1 MSPSSAH
8 ADRDEVV
15 LVYPPTGWEDPRVV
29 LPPLSLLTLV
39 PPLREVGLRATV
51 LDVRKDPAWRRTL
64 EDRIATGRVLAVGI
78 SSMTGPQIH
87 GGLDA
92 ARVTRAADPSVP
104 IVWGGVHASLVQ
116 ESTLRHALVDAI
128 VVGEGDRS
136 LPALACALRDTGG
149 LAAVP
154 GVGVLDDSHRPHVE
168 PEPPRT
174 PLDEMA
180 LPQYD
185 AVDLT
190 RYRSTL
196 FGTPAT
202 SLPFV
207 TSRGCPYRCT
217 YCYNR
222 VFDKRRWR
230 AMSAP
235 RARSAF
241 EEIHQRYG
249 ARDIFLLDDEF
260 FIDIQRVR
268 QFAEEMRS
276 STVEFRFHNA
286 NCRVG
291 EVLRFTADDL
301 SSIVAAGFRQ
311 MFVGVESG
319 NDEVLDRMEKDHTVA
334 DVLEANRRLATTDLV
349 PAYSFMAGLPFERVD
364 QVHDTLH
371 LMERLVRDNPN
382 ARILPLSIYS
392 PFPGTPLFET
402 CLSMGF
408 TAPEDLE
415 GWTRVRYDRNN
426 FPGFTADDSRFIEDA
441 HYLSGFLDGRT
452 FRTVSMRF
460 AALRGW
466 VGAVVRLRARH
477 RLWRVRP
484 LMALRRWLRQ
494 RSRAPS

>member
-1 MSPSSAH
+1 MTRAIAH

-39 PPLREVGLRATV
+39 PPLVAEGLRATV
-51 LDVRKDPAWRRTL
+51 LDVRKDPAWRDTL
-64 EDRIATGRVLAVGI
+64 ASRIAGGRVLAVGI

-92 ARVTRAADPSVP
+92 ARVARAADATVP

-136 LPALACALRDTGG
+136 LPALARALRETGE
-149 LAAVP
+149 LAGVP
-154 GVGVLDDSHRPHVE
+154 GVGVLDEAGRPQVE

-174 PLDEMA
+174 PLDDMA

-185 AVDLT
+185 AVELS

-196 FGTPAT
+196 FGTPET

-241 EEIHQRYG
+241 EEIHARYG

-268 QFAEEMRS
+268 QFAEHMRGS
-276 STVEFRFHNA
+276 PVAFRFHNA

-291 EVLRFTADDL
+291 EVLRFTAEDL
-301 SSIVAAGFRQ
+301 TSIVAAGFRQ

-334 DVLEANRRLATTDLV
+334 DVIEANRRLAGTELV
-349 PAYSFMAGLPFERVD
+349 PAYSFMAGLPFERVE

-408 TAPEDLE
+408 SAPDDLE

-460 AALRGW
+460 GALRSW
-466 VGAVVRLRARH
+466 VGAAVRLRARH
-477 RLWRVRP
+477 RAWRFRP

-494 RSRAPS
+494 RSRAAR